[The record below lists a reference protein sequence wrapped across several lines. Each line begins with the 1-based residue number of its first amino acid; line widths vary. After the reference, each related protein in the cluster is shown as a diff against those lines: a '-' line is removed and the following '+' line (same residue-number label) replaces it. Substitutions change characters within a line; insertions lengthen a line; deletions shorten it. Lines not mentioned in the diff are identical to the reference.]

1 MPEKKK
7 DLTRRQFLGR
17 GLSGVAGAA
26 TKGLPMGTGIITE
39 ALSGKG
45 GLPQDLV
52 RKYLLANA
60 AEMAR
65 ADELLYDALPLP
77 PEYFPDF
84 MEEHLPRRKSRRA
97 KLPKHLRDLLA
108 RHETPH
114 IVELRRK
121 FESPAKSVEHSSKE
135 YLSQIKK
142 AMNLDGGEWQK
153 VEDKLLKTTFDL
165 EDKEIERLQ
174 EYERILRSSRDPSSP
189 KSPPGW
195 SSVPPPDTTDKPGTA
210 YRAWDEIE
218 KEVRDKLIEEEK
230 ITGRTLVTRSAGR
243 GKTIP
248 IGSTIPAWV
257 HEQEALHSSKPAPKK
272 IEGPK
277 TERTTRP
284 VEPERTTR
292 PEEPERTTKPVESKK
307 PLKPRITRTASPPV
321 QLPSGKD
328 LSRIALR
335 GAATA
340 AGWPLYAASFG
351 IPTARSGES
360 QVLAELADQPDADMD
375 AALQEYRQMLA
386 AEKEAGILRR
396 AQENL
401 GPMGMS

>member
-97 KLPKHLRDLLA
+97 KLPEHLRDLLA

-189 KSPPGW
+189 KSPTP
-195 SSVPPPDTTDKPGTA
+195 
-210 YRAWDEIE
+210 E
-218 KEVRDKLIEEEK
+218 
-230 ITGRTLVTRSAGR
+230 
-243 GKTIP
+243 
-248 IGSTIPAWV
+248 
-257 HEQEALHSSKPAPKK
+257 K
-272 IEGPK
+272 IEGPQ
-277 TERTTRP
+277 T
-284 VEPERTTR
+284 
-292 PEEPERTTKPVESKK
+292 ERTTKPVESKK

-340 AGWPLYAASFG
+340 AGWPMYAASFG

-386 AEKEAGILRR
+386 AEKEAAILRR